1 MRIKVGT
8 IVRHKVNH
16 EIYVV
21 VDKCVIIDK
30 DNTWRYGV
38 LYSPIDGTN
47 LLVRAEK
54 DFKETFREIK

>member
-1 MRIKVGT
+1 MKIKVGT

-30 DNTWRYGV
+30 DNICQQGV
-38 LYSPIDGTN
+38 LYSPIDGTE

-54 DFKETFREIK
+54 DFKETFKEIK